1 MSFFSPT
8 SARSLPVRTLI
19 GSIYTL
25 LILGGITM
33 ILPFL
38 IMITGSVEPRAKNE
52 GLNFFPPYLTNKDAL
67 WSRYT
72 ETKYHGQASLLR
84 MAWGDPDLD
93 FLEIPPLAKLSPNPT
108 SIALWEEFLASRKPD
123 KKLFALGF
131 LRSDQ
136 RMPAFSA
143 FAFRDWLMEKYKS
156 LPAINRA
163 LDANFRVASEI
174 FPPQIRLDGPAL
186 PDTPIIRAFEEFSAS
201 QPLNRKFAWDVGGYY
216 RTNILPR
223 IAGPDIGTFNQ
234 KFGTSYTR
242 FTEVPFPSTIPEVA
256 AEDWFFFVSR
266 ILRTDFVE
274 LTPSGEAHRTKRQLS
289 KNEFVRTAAQP
300 GDLRVISLDVQFADW
315 ARERGVPD
323 ARIPQENL
331 DRAAF
336 AKEGSFWRNQFLT
349 LNYRVVINE
358 IFYRSGAI
366 WNTLILVVL
375 SVAGAL
381 LINPLAAYAL
391 SRYKMKSG
399 YHILLFCL
407 ATVAFP
413 AEVTMIPVF
422 LQLKEFHL
430 LNTFGALVLPGLAN
444 GFSIFLLKGFFD
456 SLPRELY
463 EAAELDGASE
473 FTTFWN
479 ITMNLSQPILAVIAL
494 QTFVTAYGTFFF
506 ALILAPDPKMWT
518 IMVYVFQLRQQVGSP
533 VVYASL
539 IITAIPTL
547 LVFVTCQNIILRG
560 IVVPS
565 DK

>member
-8 SARSLPVRTLI
+8 TARSLPVRTLI
-19 GSIYTL
+19 GGIYAL

-33 ILPFL
+33 VVPFL
-38 IMITGSVEPRAKNE
+38 VMITGSVEPRAKAE
-52 GLNFFPPYLTNKDAL
+52 GINFFPPYLANKDAL
-67 WSRYT
+67 WSCYV

-84 MAWGDPDLD
+84 MAWGDSDLA
-93 FLEIPPLAKLSPNPT
+93 FLEIPSLSKPSPNPT
-108 SIALWEEFLASRKPD
+108 SVALWEEFIASRKPD
-123 KKLFALGF
+123 EKLFTLGF
-131 LRSDQ
+131 LRNNQ
-136 RMPAFSA
+136 QMPAFSA
-143 FAFRDWLMEKYKS
+143 FAFRDWLMEKYGS
-156 LPAINRA
+156 LPGINRA
-163 LDANFRVASEI
+163 LETNFQVVSEI
-174 FPPQIRLDGPAL
+174 SPPQIRLDGPAL
-186 PDTPIIRAFEEFSAS
+186 PDTPIIRIFEEFSAS
-201 QPLNRKFAWDVGGYY
+201 QSLNRKFAWNVGGYY
-216 RTNILPR
+216 RANILPR
-223 IAGPDIGTFNQ
+223 TAGPDIDTFNQ

-242 FTEVPFPSTIPEVA
+242 FDEVPFPATVPEVA

-266 ILRTDFVE
+266 ILRPDFVE
-274 LTPSGEAHRTKRQLS
+274 LTPFGENRRAKRHLS

-300 GDLRVISLDVQFADW
+300 DDLRVISLDVQFADW
-315 ARERGVPD
+315 AKERGVPN

-336 AKEGSFWRNQFLT
+336 AEEGSFWRNQFLT
-349 LNYRVVINE
+349 LNYRVVIDE

-391 SRYKMKSG
+391 SRYKMKSS

-413 AEVTMIPVF
+413 AEVTMIPIF

-463 EAAELDGASE
+463 EAAEIDGASE

-479 ITMNLSQPILAVIAL
+479 ITMNLSKPILAVIAL
-494 QTFVTAYGTFFF
+494 QTFVVAYGTFFF

-518 IMVYVFQLRQQVGSP
+518 IMVYIYQLQQQVGPP
-533 VVYASL
+533 VLYASL
-539 IITAIPTL
+539 IITAIPTF
-547 LVFVTCQNIILRG
+547 LVFITCQNIILRG